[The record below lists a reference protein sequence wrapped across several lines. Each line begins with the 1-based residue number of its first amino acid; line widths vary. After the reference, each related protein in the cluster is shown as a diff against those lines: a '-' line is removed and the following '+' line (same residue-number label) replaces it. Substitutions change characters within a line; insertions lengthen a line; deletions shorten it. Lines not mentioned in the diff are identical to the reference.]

1 MSEPEKDIL
10 DDSTPSVHLTVGQ
23 LKALVR
29 EETQK
34 ALGQNGHQDGD
45 RLLDAKSA
53 AKRLCVPVSWIR
65 DAARRGELPSIELGH
80 YRRFRIE
87 DLDRFI
93 KDHKK

>member
-1 MSEPEKDIL
+1 MSETEFSFENLLRRIIK
-10 DDSTPSVHLTVGQ
+10 
-23 LKALVR
+23 
-29 EETQK
+29 EEIQE
-34 ALGQNGHQDGD
+34 ALGQNNGNGHQDRD
-45 RLLDAKSA
+45 HLLDAKTA

-65 DAARRGELPSIELGH
+65 DMARRGELPSIELGH

>member
-1 MSEPEKDIL
+1 MSETNKTANIFSDPFRSELEEI
-10 DDSTPSVHLTVGQ
+10 VEGAVA
-23 LKALVR
+23 KALN
-29 EETQK
+29 K
-34 ALGQNGHQDGD
+34 NGHQDGD
-45 RLLDAKSA
+45 HLLDAKTA

-65 DAARRGELPSIELGH
+65 DMARRGELPSIELGH

>member
-1 MSEPEKDIL
+1 MSETEFSFESLLRRIIK
-10 DDSTPSVHLTVGQ
+10 
-23 LKALVR
+23 
-29 EETQK
+29 EEIQE
-34 ALGQNGHQDGD
+34 ALGQNNGNGHQDGD
-45 RLLDAKSA
+45 GLLDAKTA

-65 DAARRGELPSIELGH
+65 DMSRRGELPSIELGH

>member
-1 MSEPEKDIL
+1 
-10 DDSTPSVHLTVGQ
+10 
-23 LKALVR
+23 VR

-53 AKRLCVPVSWIR
+53 AKRLCVPVFWIR
-65 DAARRGELPSIELGH
+65 DMSRRGELPSIELGH
-80 YRRFRIE
+80 YRRFGIE